1 MRRPAFTLMELLISV
16 VLISMLALFLYG
28 ALGGTRASNKTMQK
42 HAGAEALR
50 LKIYELLYRDCV
62 ESYEVSTLAT
72 SDKHYQVLQLQ
83 TKNSLY
89 DIAAPYV
96 TYFVHAETRQLIR
109 LEAPVAITLPIP
121 YEARERIHVD
131 VIDENVSD
139 FNFYTAQE
147 EKKKTEEQMKSQG
160 DGNTTSSEPEAAER
174 TITTHLLYLNTKDQD
189 RPMLIELAF

>member
-1 MRRPAFTLMELLISV
+1 MKRPAFTLMELLISI

-28 ALGGTRASNKTMQK
+28 ALGGTRASNATMKK
-42 HAGAEALR
+42 HADAEALR

-62 ESYEVSTLAT
+62 ESYDVSTLAT

-96 TYFVHAETRQLIR
+96 TYFVHADTLQLVR
-109 LEAPVAITLPIP
+109 LEAPIPITLPIP
-121 YEARERIHVD
+121 YESRERIHID
-131 VIDENVSD
+131 VIDANVTD

-147 EKKKTEEQMKSQG
+147 ENKQTEKQGSQA
-160 DGNTTSSEPEAAER
+160 DGNKTASDLETEARAVK
-174 TITTHLLYLNTKDQD
+174 THLLYLNTKD
-189 RPMLIELAF
+189 RARAMLIELAF